1 MKVSDFSQWDIPNSK
16 ALLFFAQSLEEMLF
30 HYGHDS
36 IKVPALNFH
45 FLCIET
51 ISCIQKIEN
60 AVIDKA
66 NMKPLFNELS
76 SMYTNDPIANAL
88 YGNVFNN
95 LFFFKDVNGEYKRDC
110 NDLYKDASTEVSI
123 RKIQRTVEFLIDDME
138 NNQKYYMTLKDKIS
152 AIITKTTF
160 DEVDSNLLYKLCRIL
175 LTELINTGYSQEY
188 IYRTVLDTFYST
200 NIPITSTIDTLDT
213 FWNNFSFT
221 KKKFS
226 VVLPLRKLRFLN
238 QLKNFSNVTI
248 ETNKDK
254 YFKNSCKF
262 IIKVDIDALDP
273 EQARKEA
280 LSLISFFVSLLQYNS
295 HGGKAFHESQAI
307 VIDLETEVTFFLNEP
322 VTLLARG
329 HNYSAE
335 EINKRVYVMTNNFH
349 VFRNKMISII
359 GLHSAALE
367 SKDINNQLLNL
378 WTIIEIL
385 IDIERK
391 NNYSKIN
398 QICNILTSVLNAS
411 YIRTLLNQLILDLTH
426 CVDNFS
432 ETIDTI
438 NKGDNTLE
446 KFISLLILDEYNAEK
461 LSLLRQ
467 LDNYPVLQY
476 RINTYCNKLSNRL
489 EIKKLL
495 ENHRKR
501 IEWQIMRI
509 YRNRNM
515 IVHDG
520 THFPYINI
528 IVQNLHFYVDTLID
542 TINAYANN
550 GYTGIDTIYS
560 AIQKE
565 ELDHLLILEEK
576 IDKNMPAPITNNF
589 SSIILGN
596 NYFEL

>member
-60 AVIDKA
+60 EVIDKA

-123 RKIQRTVEFLIDDME
+123 RKIQRTVKFLIDDME

-221 KKKFS
+221 NKKFS

-280 LSLISFFVSLLQYNS
+280 LTLISFFVSLLQYNS

-335 EINKRVYVMTNNFH
+335 EINERVYVMTNNFH
-349 VFRNKMISII
+349 VLRNKMISIV

-367 SKDINNQLLNL
+367 SKDVNNQLLNL

-385 IDIERK
+385 IDIEHK

-550 GYTGIDTIYS
+550 GYTSIDTIYS

-576 IDKNMPAPITNNF
+576 IDKNTPAPITNNF